1 MDLAEHIQAAVDP
14 DLLRSGR
21 PLVPPSTL
29 DRPRTRRLHGIN
41 IPALTRQIPTVEAA
55 AGAVLGM
62 GVGIVLGFF
71 RTGIADAGW
80 TVIFCTVF
88 GLLLGWL
95 IGTFT
100 GATGTLSVRTVL
112 ANMLHIIIVVGVV
125 AIFVAIVG
133 FIAAIL
139 GAAYGPDRNELNY

>member
-1 MDLAEHIQAAVDP
+1 MDLGEHIQAAVDP

-21 PLVPPSTL
+21 PLVPPSIL
-29 DRPRTRRLHGIN
+29 DRPHMRRLHGISIPTLTRK
-41 IPALTRQIPTVEAA
+41 IPAVEAA

-62 GVGIVLGFF
+62 GLGIVLAFF
-71 RTGIADAGW
+71 RTAIADAGW

-88 GLLLGWL
+88 GMLLGWL

-112 ANMLHIIIVVGVV
+112 ANMLHIVLVLGVAAV
-125 AIFVAIVG
+125 FIAILGFVAA
-133 FIAAIL
+133 IA
-139 GAAYGPDRNELNY
+139 GAAYGPDRNDLY